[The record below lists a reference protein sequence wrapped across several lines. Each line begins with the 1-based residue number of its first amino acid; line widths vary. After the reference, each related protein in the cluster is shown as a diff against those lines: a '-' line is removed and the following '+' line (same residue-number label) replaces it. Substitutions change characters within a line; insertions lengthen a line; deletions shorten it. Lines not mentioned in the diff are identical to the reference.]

1 MLIVVNLWA
10 IKTRSRIERMILVMK
25 KGLSLIL
32 CFVMLVSVFSTVAV
46 AAPAVDANSVV
57 EVIKTG
63 FINDEVRFDIILKKN
78 VSISGAIF
86 QIRYDPDILQPVPD
100 NNNNAF
106 MVKDSYGDDA
116 LSINGNYAS
125 GESDVGVYAAAF
137 VTMEN
142 YTSAYKKGFLTF
154 KFKVKGQNYDST
166 DIKFYCVEFN
176 SANPDY
182 NIPKNE
188 TDPQNFYTY
197 SGSTMNQIKLTNIHS
212 VESGLRIYWEKT
224 EGAVSYNVYKIANN
238 RSIFLGN
245 TTDLY
250 FDDNTAQ
257 PNETTA
263 YTVRALD
270 INGNLDSGYAGTI
283 SGVYV
288 PATSEITVSAISTG
302 VKVNWQSVSGAG
314 SYRVYR
320 REIYSDNTKS
330 DWTEVGRVSGSVT
343 TLTDTKASFGKHYE
357 YTVRTY
363 TSTGA
368 SAVCRYASTWF
379 YPAPTVTTTAV
390 VGGVSLKWTAID
402 EADSYKIYRKY
413 NGAAEWTLIATVDN
427 DVTTYLDADAI
438 SGRNIDYAVQVCC
451 DEAESSIVANRI
463 SYVGVPHL
471 TSAANSV
478 NSITVKWNVVQNA
491 SGYRVY
497 RRASGEK
504 SWTYLGTVKTNSYV
518 DKAVKN
524 GVYYKYTVR
533 TVFYSLFS
541 NFEDGI
547 LVKCV
552 ATPKLTSIA
561 NTSNGIKTTWNM
573 VSGATGYRVYR
584 RGAGQSTWT
593 YLGTVTT
600 NTFTDKNVV
609 KNNYY
614 RYTVR
619 AVSGYYSGFDTNG
632 LYIKRT

>member
-1 MLIVVNLWA
+1 
-10 IKTRSRIERMILVMK
+10 MK

-32 CFVMLVSVFSTVAV
+32 CFVMLVSVFSTIAV
-46 AAPAVDANSVV
+46 AAPAVDAKSVV
-57 EVIKTG
+57 ELTKTNCKDVIIK
-63 FINDEVRFDIILKKN
+63 FDIYLKRN
-78 VSISGAIF
+78 VSVSGAIF
-86 QIRYDPDILQPVPD
+86 QIRYDPDMLEIVPD

-116 LSINGNYAS
+116 FSVNGNYVS
-125 GESDVGVYAAAF
+125 GETDEGVYAAAF

-142 YTSAYKKGFLTF
+142 YIATSKKGFLTF
-154 KFKVKGQNYDST
+154 RFKVKGQNYGPT
-166 DIKFYCVEFN
+166 AIKLYCVEFN
-176 SANPDY
+176 SANPAY

-188 TDPQNFYTY
+188 TNPQNFYTY
-197 SGSTMNQIKLTNIHS
+197 SGSTMDQIKMTNIYS
-212 VESGLRIYWEKT
+212 VESGLRINWEKT
-224 EGAVSYNVYKIANN
+224 KGAVSYNVYKIANG

-257 PNETTA
+257 PNETSA

-270 INGNLDSGYAGTI
+270 INGNLDSGYAGTM
-283 SGVYV
+283 SGTYICS
-288 PATSEITVSAISTG
+288 PAKLALSINPDG
-302 VKVNWQSVSGAG
+302 VKIGWYLVEGVEA
-314 SYRVYR
+314 YKLFR
-320 REIYSDNTKS
+320 REIYSDGTKS
-330 DWTEVGRVSGSVT
+330 DWIEIFTAGSKT
-343 TLTDTKASFGKHYE
+343 TVYNDKSLESGKHYE
-357 YTVRTY
+357 YTIR
-363 TSTGA
+363 SISSKGA
-368 SAVCRYASTWF
+368 SAICKFASTW
-379 YPAPTVTTTAV
+379 YYAAPTVTVTAV
-390 VGGVSLKWTAID
+390 PGGVNLKWNAID
-402 EADSYKIYRKY
+402 NAKSYMIYRKY
-413 NGAAEWTLIATVDN
+413 NGAKSWTLLATVNN
-427 DVTTYLDADAI
+427 DVTTYLDTDAI
-438 SGRNIDYAVQVCC
+438 SGRNIDYTVRACC
-451 DEAESSIVANRI
+451 DEYKSAYVAIRI

-478 NSITVKWNVVQNA
+478 NSITVKWNDVQNA
-491 SGYRVY
+491 TGYRVY

-504 SWTYLGTVKTNSYV
+504 SWTYLGTAKTNSYV
-518 DKAVKN
+518 DKVVKN

-584 RGAGQSTWT
+584 RGAGQSTWI

>member
-1 MLIVVNLWA
+1 
-10 IKTRSRIERMILVMK
+10 MK

-32 CFVMLVSVFSTVAV
+32 CLVMLVSVFSTIAV
-46 AAPAVDANSVV
+46 AAPAVDASSVV
-57 EVIKTG
+57 EVTKTG
-63 FINDEVRFDIILKKN
+63 FKDGIVRFDIYLKKN
-78 VSISGAIF
+78 VSVSGAIF
-86 QIRYDPDILQPVPD
+86 QIRYNPDLLQLVPD

-116 LSINGNYAS
+116 LSVNGNYVS
-125 GESDVGVYAAAF
+125 GSPDIGVYSAAF
-137 VTMEN
+137 VTMDN
-142 YTSAYKKGFLTF
+142 YKATAKKGIFTFTF
-154 KFKVKGQNYDST
+154 KLNGPNYENT
-166 DIKFYCVEFN
+166 DVEFYCVEFN

-188 TDPQNFYTY
+188 TNPQNFYTY
-197 SGSTMNQIKLTNIHS
+197 SGSTMDQTEITSVIS
-212 VESGLRIYWEKT
+212 VEKGLRVSWKET
-224 EGAVSYNVYKIANN
+224 PGAIGYKVYKTVNGQN
-238 RSIFLGN
+238 TFLGD
-245 TTDLY
+245 TTAFY
-250 FDDNTAQ
+250 FDDITA
-257 PNETTA
+257 PPFATSTYSVRA
-263 YTVRALD
+263 YTSYDVP
-270 INGNLDSGYAGTI
+270 DSGSANTM
-283 SGVYV
+283 SGMYV

-330 DWTEVGRVSGSVT
+330 AWTEVGRVSGSVT

-368 SAVCRYASTWF
+368 SAVCRYADLWF
-379 YPAPTVTTTAV
+379 VSAPTVTVTAV
-390 VGGVSLKWTAID
+390 TGGVNLKWNAISN
-402 EADSYKIYRKY
+402 ANSYKIYRKY
-413 NGAAEWTLIATVDN
+413 NGAKSWTLLATVDN
-427 DVTTYLDADAI
+427 DVTTYLDTAAI

-451 DEAESSIVANRI
+451 DDAESDIVANRI
-463 SYVGVPHL
+463 AYVGVPHL
-471 TSAANSV
+471 TSVANSV
-478 NSITVKWNVVQNA
+478 NSITVKWNSVQNA